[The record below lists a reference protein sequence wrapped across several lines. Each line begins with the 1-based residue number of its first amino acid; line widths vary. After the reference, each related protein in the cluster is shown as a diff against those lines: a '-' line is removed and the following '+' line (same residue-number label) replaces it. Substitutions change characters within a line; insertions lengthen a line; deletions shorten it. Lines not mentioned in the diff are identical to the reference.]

1 MNDLDAQAEHLF
13 DPVLAPALVPCI
25 HPQLRKARKALSY
38 TLQQQSDPVL
48 IGDLGTVDLGFENQ
62 PFRIYKQVSLASA
75 NLLAAV
81 VTPCFAT
88 DPARLG

>member
-1 MNDLDAQAEHLF
+1 MAFASGLQKQL
-13 DPVLAPALVPCI
+13 DPVLVG
-25 HPQLRKARKALSY
+25 H
-38 TLQQQSDPVL
+38 
-48 IGDLGTVDLGFENQ
+48 LGTVDLGFENQ
-62 PFRIYKQVSLASA
+62 PFRIYEQVSLAPA